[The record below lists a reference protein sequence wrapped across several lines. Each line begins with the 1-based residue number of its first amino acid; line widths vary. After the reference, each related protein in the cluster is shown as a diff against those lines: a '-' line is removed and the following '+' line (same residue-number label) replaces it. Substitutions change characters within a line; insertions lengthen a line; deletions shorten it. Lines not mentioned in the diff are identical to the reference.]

1 MFKKA
6 FWVPYE
12 DSTNYPTL
20 AKTMEAIS
28 KYCEENGESY
38 TFINDDEVEINGK
51 RYEIYRGYENGS
63 RGNYGIKCK
72 EKQFPVFH
80 SLHIGS
86 TCPELSQLNTR
97 RLHSGT
103 PSRKSEKVSCFFS
116 AQGGVAKR
124 HPISQS
130 QEGGT
135 RNALS
140 TQRNFYCAA
149 QPAAV
154 CCCRRCLPERRKAV
168 L

>member
-12 DSTNYPTL
+12 DSTYYPTL

-72 EKQFPVFH
+72 EK
-80 SLHIGS
+80 
-86 TCPELSQLNTR
+86 
-97 RLHSGT
+97 
-103 PSRKSEKVSCFFS
+103 
-116 AQGGVAKR
+116 
-124 HPISQS
+124 
-130 QEGGT
+130 
-135 RNALS
+135 
-140 TQRNFYCAA
+140 
-149 QPAAV
+149 
-154 CCCRRCLPERRKAV
+154 
-168 L
+168 